1 MRGLFLNLF
10 LAASIAVSIAV
21 PAYSQDQGFSPTM
34 GQQNFTVDVKSLPDV
49 IQASWQSPLDL
60 WVYADG
66 VNQANAQAVAD
77 KVILLA
83 QTDLGQSLCVHV
95 HNGDFNPLAT
105 KCWSSL

>member
-1 MRGLFLNLF
+1 MKRLLVNLC
-10 LAASIAVSIAV
+10 LVAAIAVSLAAL
-21 PAYSQDQGFSPTM
+21 AYSQDQGFSPTQV
-34 GQQNFTVDVKSLPDV
+34 QQNFAVEVKSLPDV

-66 VNQANAQAVAD
+66 VNQSNAQAVAD

>member
-1 MRGLFLNLF
+1 MKGMLLKLS
-10 LAASIAVSIAV
+10 LAAVLMLTITSL
-21 PAYSQDQGFSPTM
+21 AYSQVQGFSPTM
-34 GQQNFTVDVKSLPDV
+34 AQQNFAQEVKSLPDV

-66 VNQANAQAVAD
+66 VNQSNAQAVAD